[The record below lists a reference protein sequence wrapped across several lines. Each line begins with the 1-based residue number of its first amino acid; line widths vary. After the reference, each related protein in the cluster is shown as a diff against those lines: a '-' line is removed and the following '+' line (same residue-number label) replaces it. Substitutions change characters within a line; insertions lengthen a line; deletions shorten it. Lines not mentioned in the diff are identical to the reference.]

1 MRYHNIVRGT
11 FVRRENRFI
20 GICLVHGKS
29 ERVHIRNTGR
39 CAELFVPGASVFLQY
54 APSPQKKT
62 AYTLIALYKGERL
75 INLDSLAPNKL
86 VLEYLAQGKLLPG
99 MAAAAEELHGEVS
112 YGASRLDGA
121 FTIAGQ
127 RAYLEIKGVTLERD
141 GAAYFPDAPTERGI
155 RHIYELCKARKEGFL
170 AYLIFVI
177 QMQGVSFFAPNY
189 ATHPAFAQALQ
200 EAQSAGVAIL
210 AYDCQVQPECLA
222 LGAPVPVKIE
232 DRSSERWRQ

>member
-1 MRYHNIVRGT
+1 MRYHNIVPGT

-62 AYTLIALYKGERL
+62 AYTLIALYKWERL

-99 MAAAAEELHGEVS
+99 MAAAAEELHGEVR

>member
-1 MRYHNIVRGT
+1 MRYHNIVPGT

-99 MAAAAEELHGEVS
+99 MAAAAEELHGEVR

-121 FTIAGQ
+121 FTVAGQ

-189 ATHPAFAQALQ
+189 AAHPAFAQALQ

-210 AYDCQVQPECLA
+210 AYDCRVQPECLA

>member
-1 MRYHNIVRGT
+1 MRYHEIVPGT
-11 FVRRENRFI
+11 FLRRENRFI

-39 CAELFVPGASVFLQY
+39 CAELFVPGTSVFLQY

-86 VLEYLAQGKLLPG
+86 VLEYLEQGNLLPG
-99 MAAAAEELHGEVS
+99 MESAAEELRGEVR
-112 YGASRLDGA
+112 YGDSRLDGA
-121 FTIAGQ
+121 FAVAGQ
-127 RAYLEIKGVTLERD
+127 KAYLEIKGVTLERD

-155 RHIYELCKARKEGFL
+155 RHIRELCRARREGCL
-170 AYLIFVI
+170 AYLVFVI

-189 ATHPAFAQALQ
+189 AAQPAFAQALQ

-210 AYDCQVQPECLA
+210 AYDCRIQPDCLE

-232 DRSSERWRQ
+232 DRSSEKWRQ